1 MTLAGQKQKGQAD
14 IQDNRLLKDMGLYKD
29 KIAGVVTSKTLLSKY
44 KEAKAE
50 EKKAEQIEMI
60 KL

>member
-1 MTLAGQKQKGQAD
+1 
-14 IQDNRLLKDMGLYKD
+14 MGLYKD